1 VRKYGLPLSVVAGLV
16 LAAAL
21 GAVAGARWARPG
33 SGARAGDGLTASAE
47 PAAADLGGSRRTA
60 PPRFLVAGE
69 PVAEGAAAV
78 QQHHRRRAGLVARA
92 PEAAP
97 GPTGPRPEASA
108 EGSPPSPAAIA
119 RAREVR
125 ATLESA
131 VAAHPGTRVR
141 FADCSTGTCVARVES
156 AEAAPIDRLIA
167 DRQHLPPGFT
177 VRAHERLTA
186 FNGRIWELDLVEERA
201 PP

>member
-33 SGARAGDGLTASAE
+33 SGAPPADGVSVETAAVG
-47 PAAADLGGSRRTA
+47 PSRPRHVA
-60 PPRFLVAGE
+60 PPRFLTAAE
-69 PVAEGAAAV
+69 PAVDSAATV
-78 QQHHRRRAGLVARA
+78 QPHRRRAGLIARA
-92 PEAAP
+92 PESAP
-97 GPTGPRPEASA
+97 GPTGPRSEASG
-108 EGSPPSPAAIA
+108 EGPPPPSPAAIA

-125 ATLESA
+125 AALESA

-141 FADCSTGTCVARVES
+141 FADCSTGTCVARVDS
-156 AEAAPIDRLIA
+156 AEAAPIDGLIA

-177 VRAHERLTA
+177 ARAHERLTA